1 MERRKIRIG
10 TRGSALALYQA
21 NYVQAALL
29 GPSEIVIVRTTGDQR
44 QDVPLDQ
51 AGGVGLF
58 TKEIERAL
66 LDGRIDLAVHSLK
79 DLPVELPAG
88 LALGA
93 VPLRAAVSDVLL
105 VRPDALDSS
114 QEFPVKAGSR
124 VGTSATRRRALLAQA
139 RPDLETVALRGNV
152 PTRVDKLRDGQY
164 EAILLAHAGLS
175 RLALELDD
183 LAVIDLP
190 PDRFVPA
197 PAQGMLAIQC
207 RDEAPW
213 RDFLGRLHTDEAAR
227 PVAAERRL
235 LAALEGGC
243 QLPFGVN
250 VAPEGDAYR
259 LVAFWRDPA
268 GDRPALRLDLRGD
281 DPEVLADEA
290 LAAIHEAADGA

>member
-124 VGTSATRRRALLAQA
+124 VGTSATRRRSASVSLGISLPKAI
-139 RPDLETVALRGNV
+139 
-152 PTRVDKLRDGQY
+152 PTPCTPP
-164 EAILLAHAGLS
+164 S
-175 RLALELDD
+175 RLKSITL
-183 LAVIDLP
+183 
-190 PDRFVPA
+190 
-197 PAQGMLAIQC
+197 
-207 RDEAPW
+207 
-213 RDFLGRLHTDEAAR
+213 
-227 PVAAERRL
+227 
-235 LAALEGGC
+235 
-243 QLPFGVN
+243 
-250 VAPEGDAYR
+250 
-259 LVAFWRDPA
+259 
-268 GDRPALRLDLRGD
+268 LRLSSSTRS
-281 DPEVLADEA
+281 
-290 LAAIHEAADGA
+290 